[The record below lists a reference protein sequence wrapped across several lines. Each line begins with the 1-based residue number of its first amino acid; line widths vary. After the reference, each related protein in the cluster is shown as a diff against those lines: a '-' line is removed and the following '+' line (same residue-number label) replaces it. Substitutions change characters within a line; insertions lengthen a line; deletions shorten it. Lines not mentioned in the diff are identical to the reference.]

1 MILGLILLG
10 FLSAFALG
18 PASFNIIRSLVRDR
32 TWPWRSIAG
41 FLCGDVMYIVLALVL
56 LKSPVLREEWLKAV
70 LTILTVLCLVFYSVK
85 VLFSKDTLNSSSFN
99 EDFLMRPSF
108 KKSFLLT
115 MANFHLVFIYAGLF
129 ANIANEKG
137 LTLWMGALA
146 YLVAFFVS
154 FILLLFTI
162 QQFKI
167 QLQGFLR
174 KIEVVA
180 ACGFLTFSAYLS
192 LGIL

>member
-1 MILGLILLG
+1 MILWLMIIG

-32 TWPWRSIAG
+32 SWPWKSIAG
-41 FLCGDVMYIVLALVL
+41 FLLGDIVYIALALML
-56 LKSPVLREEWLKAV
+56 LKSPLLQEAWLKAL
-70 LTILTVLCLVFYSVK
+70 LTVLTVLCLVLYSVK
-85 VLFSKDTLNSSSFN
+85 ILFLQKNTDSSFLK
-99 EDFLMRPSF
+99 EELLIRPSF

-115 MANFHLVFIYAGLF
+115 MANFHLVFIYASLF
-129 ANIANEKG
+129 ANVANENG
-137 LTLWMGALA
+137 LTLWMGAITYLA
-146 YLVAFFVS
+146 AFLVS

-162 QQFKI
+162 RQFKNH
-167 QLQGFLR
+167 LQGFLR